1 MKRSQFEITAKVLLI
16 AGLIL
21 GVFCLFLEDHTSK
34 IILLVLLV
42 LNEAAGLQ
50 AAFMGHKD
58 RQESELRIAKEKQLA
73 TQAQLE
79 KKKQELLALQSQINP
94 HFFYNTLDTF
104 RGSAIENGNY
114 ELSRMIAALSG
125 MFKYS
130 VNYSDEMVTLNQEMN
145 YLKKYIQIQQMR
157 FPDRFSYVED
167 IRCDG
172 GLLLSQPCPRFVLQP
187 IVENAIRH
195 GLEDVSKGG
204 RIRLTMDM
212 TEREILM
219 TVDDNGKGM
228 NSETLQKMNERLAQP
243 ETAVSQPKGD
253 GGVGLYNV
261 NARIKMFCGEEWGL
275 HVEST
280 EGEGTQVSIR
290 LPREDAPNA

>member
-1 MKRSQFEITAKVLLI
+1 MKRSQFEITAKLLLI
-16 AGLIL
+16 AGLVL
-21 GVFCLFLEDHTSK
+21 GFFCLFWDHPVSR
-34 IILLVLLV
+34 IILFVLLT
-42 LNEAAGLQ
+42 LYAAAGLHATRQ
-50 AAFMGHKD
+50 GH
-58 RQESELRIAKEKQLA
+58 REREMSALRIAEERQRA

-104 RGSAIENGNY
+104 RGSAIENGNI

-145 YLKKYIQIQQMR
+145 YLKKYIQIQQIR
-157 FPDRFSYVED
+157 FPDRFTYTEE
-167 IRCDG
+167 IRCDS

-219 TVDDNGKGM
+219 TVEDNGKGM
-228 NSETLQKMNERLAQP
+228 STETLLKMNERLAHP
-243 ETAVSQPKGD
+243 ETAATQPRGD
-253 GGVGLYNV
+253 GGVGMYNV
-261 NARIKMFCGEEWGL
+261 NARIRMFCGEEWGL

-280 EGEGTQVSIR
+280 EGEGTQVSVR
-290 LPREDAPNA
+290 LPREDASDA